1 LGTLRPLR
9 WHQIA
14 TDQIFV
20 ADQAATMLGNDLYD
34 KGLYDRMLDRSEGF
48 FDSELATTVALSAVE
63 LTRAATS
70 IAMMRIDE

>member
-1 LGTLRPLR
+1 
-9 WHQIA
+9 
-14 TDQIFV
+14 
-20 ADQAATMLGNDLYD
+20 MLGNDPYG